1 MTNSVIS
8 GQLPEDTFIPFEST
22 DFELDYRGIIN
33 GEEAWEWTSCG
44 PTFGDNYSSED
55 SFSSQDAAIQDATTF
70 LASIYSEPADFS
82 EIEETA
88 TGTDIELAETS
99 PYQSGVHFAL
109 YTCEDREGVYW
120 QGLCQEPGE
129 QSLWWGEDDFSEY
142 VSDRGYFNAHYAAAD
157 AIYCFHRQREYSAD
171 DSLSLCY
178 ELGLPI
184 HQIVEEHFISLSVSQ
199 ASSGSGDIDA
209 MSTEAKEA
217 ARIDRSNATAF
228 MVECSGW
235 DTVAHVSYDDILT
248 TNADRYREGYGVN
261 LLIERGDWAKWLA
274 A

>member
-1 MTNSVIS
+1 MTTSTADAYPS
-8 GQLPEDTFIPFEST
+8 ESAFVPAEGV
-22 DFELDYRGIIN
+22 DFELDYRGFQG

-44 PTFGDNYSSED
+44 PTFSDNYSSD
-55 SFSSQDAAIQDATTF
+55 DTFSSQDAASQDATTF
-70 LASIYSEPADFS
+70 LSSIYSEPADFL

-88 TGTDIELAETS
+88 TGTDIELADTS
-99 PYQSGVHFAL
+99 PYQIGVHFAL

-129 QSLWWGEDDFSEY
+129 QSLWWGEGDFSEY

-157 AIYCFHRQREYSAD
+157 AIYCFHQQREHSAN

-199 ASSGSGDIDA
+199 SSSGSGDIDA
-209 MSTEAKEA
+209 ISLEAKEA
-217 ARIDRSNATAF
+217 ARIDRSAAAAF
-228 MVECSGW
+228 MAECSGW
-235 DTVAHVSYDDILT
+235 DTVVHVSYDDILT